1 MRPNLSQCALALQ
14 ARAHDEGLTLHNQ
27 HSNGKGYFMSI
38 YDQHDKAF
46 NNVSAYVIAHNTKH
60 GIERI
65 ATIAFKRGATGN
77 VKCFF
82 HHIGFTMQ
90 AGNAG
95 GGGYDKPSAAFYDA
109 AVKNARKVQA
119 DKQASE
125 RDIKDALAIVE
136 AAKAG
141 NGSSHWHNALRDA
154 GYSLLQT
161 V

>member
-1 MRPNLSQCALALQ
+1 
-14 ARAHDEGLTLHNQ
+14 
-27 HSNGKGYFMSI
+27 MSI

-46 NNVSAYVIAHNTKH
+46 NHVSAFVLAHDLGK
-60 GIERI
+60 GIERL

-77 VKCFF
+77 IKCFF
-82 HHIGFTMQ
+82 HQIGFEMQ
-90 AGNAG
+90 SGNAG
-95 GGGYDKPSAAFYDA
+95 GGGYDKTSAAFYDA

-119 DKQASE
+119 DKEASE

-154 GYSLLQT
+154 GYSLLQA